1 MSNSNL
7 KLFLNWVQYN
17 SLKLNPDSSTTDNG
31 LEYYARLSATNNS
44 TGSIEYSSKNWDT
57 SSVYDIYSLV
67 ENSAY
72 KWIVKVDETRLTGNP
87 VTGIYSTTL
96 L

>member
-1 MSNSNL
+1 MITVLVSVPLLMMVMPSIQNTLGSA
-7 KLFLNWVQYN
+7 FMVYSFFYN

-72 KWIVKVDETRLTGNP
+72 K
-87 VTGIYSTTL
+87 
-96 L
+96 